1 MLACISLLMVCSC
14 AQNGHGRSVA
24 RDLTVAAADAALHP
38 MTWAPLSAG
47 LILVSTDVDETVS
60 DWAADRRPLFGSTD
74 RAADVS
80 DALRDGLR
88 MGMFV
93 SSVAAPMPRASE
105 KGNARGLRHMAN
117 NLAYQT
123 NRLATDELKVAFGR
137 ERPNKGNNLSLPS
150 GHTSTSFTAAASIEQ
165 NFATVDLAANERLA
179 MTLGVYGLA
188 GTTAWARLEARKHF
202 PSDVFI
208 GAALGNFLSRFVL
221 GAVLALSDAPPMAIE
236 GGADQLV
243 FRLNHAL

>member
-1 MLACISLLMVCSC
+1 MFIST
-14 AQNGHGRSVA
+14 G
-24 RDLTVAAADAALHP
+24 
-38 MTWAPLSAG
+38 
-47 LILVSTDVDETVS
+47 VDETVS

-80 DALRDGLR
+80 DVLRDSLR
-88 MGMFV
+88 TGMFV
-93 SSVAAPMPRASE
+93 SSIAVPMPPANDR
-105 KGNARGLRHMAN
+105 GNARGLRHMAN

-123 NRLATDELKVAFGR
+123 NRLGTDELKVAFGR
-137 ERPNKGNNLSLPS
+137 ERPNEENNLSLPS

-165 NFATVDLAANERLA
+165 NFAMADLAANESMALK
-179 MTLGVYGLA
+179 LGLYGLA

-202 PSDVFI
+202 PSDVFV

-221 GAVLALSDAPPMAIE
+221 GAVLAVSGEPPMTFE
-236 GGADQLV
+236 GGADQIV